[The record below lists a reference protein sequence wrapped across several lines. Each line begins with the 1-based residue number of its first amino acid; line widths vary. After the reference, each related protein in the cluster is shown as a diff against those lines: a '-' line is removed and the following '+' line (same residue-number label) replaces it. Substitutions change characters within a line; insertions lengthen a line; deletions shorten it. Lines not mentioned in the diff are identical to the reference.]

1 MDQSFEEWCKA
12 NGKES
17 FTGEA
22 YTTRTNGDGKVI
34 SVDRVHLSPTNEAT
48 YRQNWADYLAAKETI
63 PIPARR
69 MLQMMNDATEKAVQL
84 NSKKE

>member
-34 SVDRVHLSPTNEAT
+34 SVDRVHLSPTN
-48 YRQNWADYLAAKETI
+48 
-63 PIPARR
+63 
-69 MLQMMNDATEKAVQL
+69 
-84 NSKKE
+84 